1 MHLDQLAGRSA
12 PARRD
17 SRDTRERLV
26 LGVADLVREHGSAPD
41 RLADLAHVA
50 GVSVSTAYRYF
61 SSIDDA
67 VRAYVLRLPEHA
79 AEGFRR
85 ADRAGLAPEERL
97 HRWNRAWVR
106 ACLEHGGAA
115 TRLRS
120 PVGFLHRRAEREP
133 AVAYVCDQVETLL
146 AALTADPLPALVVW
160 NAVSDP
166 REVLDLRQTLHW
178 STEHIARFVTETT
191 LATL

>member
-1 MHLDQLAGRSA
+1 MHLHQLAGRSA
-12 PARRD
+12 PTRSD

-26 LGVADLVREHGSAPD
+26 LGVASWVHEHGSAPH
-41 RLADLAHVA
+41 RLADVAHVA
-50 GVSVSTAYRYF
+50 GVSVATAYRHF

-85 ADRAGLAPEERL
+85 ADRAGLAPEERF

-106 ACLEHGGAA
+106 ACLDHGGAA
-115 TRLRS
+115 VCLRS
-120 PVGFLHRRAEREP
+120 PAGFLRRRAEREP
-133 AVAYVCDQVETLL
+133 AVAYVCDQVEPLL
-146 AALTADPLPALVVW
+146 GALAADPLPVLVVW

-166 REVLDLRQTLHW
+166 REVLDLRHTLRW
-178 STEHIARFVTETT
+178 SEEHIAKFVTETT
-191 LATL
+191 LATR